1 MTTDERSVK
10 FTTGCQ
16 PCIFAEVYDGQQI
29 GCDFNRL
36 EKYIQQGKAELNAD
50 DENASE
56 VYNED
61 GSDPAVNNT
70 GYYTIK
76 TICNTCRGEEWAN
89 KHIGRNLIAA
99 VEDEIKIPLDF
110 ILMSIDDSAEEVLKK
125 LPDLVKQC
133 VNQDKIKP
141 KKIILVLRNSN
152 IKSSEVNDVL
162 RECCDE
168 VVEYQLIRVLDF
180 TADIH
185 RCLDMGVQKSDS
197 RYYAVYGLGN
207 SIPKNLILVLNDLIN
222 NQLKSVSMIEPICG
236 FNGMIVQSALHRI
249 FGGNRA
255 MPLYEKVVDAA
266 KIQDRMDNIFT
277 WEQLW
282 KREE

>member
-16 PCIFAEVYDGQQI
+16 PCIFAEVYDGEQI

-36 EKYIQQGKAELNAD
+36 EKYIQQSKTE
-50 DENASE
+50 
-56 VYNED
+56 YNQ
-61 GSDPAVNNT
+61 T
-70 GYYTIK
+70 TRYFTIN
-76 TICNTCRGEEWAN
+76 TICNACRGEEWAN
-89 KHIGRNLIAA
+89 VHLGKNLIAA

-110 ILMSIDDSAEEVLKK
+110 ILMSIDDDAQEVLKQ
-125 LPDLVKQC
+125 LPNLVKRC
-133 VNQDKIKP
+133 VNQDRIKP
-141 KKIILVLRNSN
+141 KKIVCVLRNTSVKSN
-152 IKSSEVNDVL
+152 EVNDIL

-168 VVEYQLIRVLDF
+168 VVEYQLVRVLDF
-180 TADIH
+180 TADTH

-197 RYYAVYGLGN
+197 RYYAVFGLIDR
-207 SIPKNLILVLNDLIN
+207 IPKNLILILNNLIN
-222 NQLKSVSMIEPICG
+222 NQLKSVSMVQPICG
-236 FNGMIVQSALHRI
+236 LKGMIVQTALHRI

-266 KIQDRMDNIFT
+266 KIQDKMDNIFT